1 MMGSL
6 FQTQYHSIYFYIE
19 SVFISIS
26 MHLGQEIEGM
36 ISVLVQVHFEVTQ
49 QSYSVQDAL
58 KQDQRC
64 LCLPLQSGFFMT
76 Q

>member
-1 MMGSL
+1 
-6 FQTQYHSIYFYIE
+6 
-19 SVFISIS
+19 

-36 ISVLVQVHFEVTQ
+36 ISVLVQVHFEVNR